1 VIALRERGIKGLL
14 LKKARAAEVPT
25 RLGQCEVCQDDGE
38 VRYMVAAKLP
48 RYLYL
53 CRGHYLRI
61 RERLEK
67 ALEKILREEGLL

>member
-1 VIALRERGIKGLL
+1 MRHVTGIKGLL
-14 LKKARAAEVPT
+14 LKRARTSEIPT
-25 RLGQCEVCQDDGE
+25 RLGPCEVCHNSGE

-53 CRGHYLRI
+53 CGRCYLRI

>member
-1 VIALRERGIKGLL
+1 MKERGIKGFL
-14 LKKARAAEVPT
+14 LKRACAAEVPT
-25 RLGQCEVCQDDGE
+25 RLGPCEVCHSNGE

-53 CRGHYLRI
+53 CGGHYLRI

>member
-1 VIALRERGIKGLL
+1 MKERGIKGFL
-14 LKKARAAEVPT
+14 LKKARTAEVPT
-25 RLGQCEVCQDDGE
+25 RLGPCEVCHNSGE

-53 CRGHYLRI
+53 CKGHYLRI
-61 RERLEK
+61 RDRLEK

>member
-1 VIALRERGIKGLL
+1 MKERGIKGLL
-14 LKKARAAEVPT
+14 LKRACAAEVPT
-25 RLGQCEVCQDDGE
+25 RLGPCKVCHNDGE

-48 RYLYL
+48 HYLYL

-61 RERLEK
+61 RDRLEK